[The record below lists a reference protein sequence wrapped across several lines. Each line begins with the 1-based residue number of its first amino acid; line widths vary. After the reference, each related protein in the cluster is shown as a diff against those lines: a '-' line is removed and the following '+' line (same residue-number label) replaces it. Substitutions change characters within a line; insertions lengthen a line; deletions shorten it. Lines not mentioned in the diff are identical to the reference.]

1 MADRLSID
9 KKYEERVVGKVDEIR
24 FLGLDSQTSERIDL
38 FMFALGLGIREGKRT
53 PLKGKKGFI
62 LEGVLNKREDA
73 YSLIYSLFIEE
84 LRKENQEDK
93 LDDKDYAYT
102 IAEEYANTGFQIM
115 ASWFE
120 NDTPNVYYF
129 IKQMDQKYE
138 EYFERG

>member
-1 MADRLSID
+1 MADRLYID
-9 KKYEERVVGKVDEIR
+9 KKYEERVIGKVDEIG

-38 FMFALGLGIREGKRT
+38 FMFALGVGISAGERT
-53 PLKGKKGFI
+53 PLKVKKGFI
-62 LEGVLNKREDA
+62 LEGVLNKREEA

>member
-1 MADRLSID
+1 MKDRISID
-9 KKYEERVVGKVDEIR
+9 KKYEERVVSKVDDIR

-38 FMFALGLGIREGKRT
+38 FMFALGLGIREGIRT

-62 LEGVLNKREDA
+62 LEGVLNKREEA